1 MDTFLSRYKNLTA
14 LFAVVLVQLL
24 LLAYQIKGEG
34 EVRLLRVWAIA
45 SVTPFARV
53 LEAVRTRST
62 HVVSDYLLLVGT
74 HAENQRIKK
83 ALDNAT
89 LENQYLHAQLATAD
103 RAKALALFEESSPSK
118 TIAARVIGNATG
130 SATHVVILDRGTTSG
145 IEKGMAVITPQ
156 GIVGKITGV
165 YPNASYVLL
174 ITDPSFA
181 AGVIS
186 QHGRAEGTLR
196 GKGDGVPTVER
207 IANEFK
213 VEPGE
218 WFYTSGDDRI
228 FPKGLPAGQAISVH
242 AGKLNQ
248 EIQLRA
254 SGLASGLEE
263 VLVVLNGV
271 HGNIPEVRP
280 GNLSAQPVTMLPAPP
295 QDKASEP
302 TALSNTSYPSTHH
315 TSAAAASTSSASNTG
330 GVRTDAD
337 RLLDQYRKIG
347 ASLGHVFGQ
356 SGNGAP
362 NYNVSLKPGVNPAA
376 AASPAATEPSK
387 EPTAEPTTGPT
398 AEPSTGPLVDRAVE
412 KPAPKP

>member
-1 MDTFLSRYKNLTA
+1 METFLSRYKNLTA
-14 LFAVVLVQLL
+14 LFAVVLAQLL
-24 LLAYQIKGEG
+24 LLAYQIKSEG

-45 SVTPFARV
+45 SVTPLARV
-53 LEAVRTRST
+53 IETVRMRSS
-62 HVVSDYLLLVGT
+62 HLLGEYLLLVGT

-83 ALDNAT
+83 TLDDVT
-89 LENQYLHAQLATAD
+89 LENQFLRTQLATAE
-103 RAKALALFEESSPSK
+103 RAKVLALFQETSRSK

-130 SATHVVILDRGTTSG
+130 SATHVVILDRGTISG
-145 IEKGMAVITPQ
+145 IENGMAVITPQ

-186 QHGRAEGTLR
+186 QKGRAEGTLR
-196 GKGDGVPTVER
+196 GRGDGVPAVER

-228 FPKGLPAGQAISVH
+228 FPKGLPAGQVISVR

-248 EIQLRA
+248 EIQLRP
-254 SGLASGLEE
+254 SGLANGLEE

-271 HGNIPEVRP
+271 HGAIPDARP
-280 GNLSAQPVTMLPAPP
+280 ANQPVTLLPPP
-295 QDKASEP
+295 PEEKKAE
-302 TALSNTSYPSTHH
+302 
-315 TSAAAASTSSASNTG
+315 SAAAGNNINAVNNANPANMSGTPSASANPGPSNTG

-356 SGNGAP
+356 SSNGAP
-362 NYNVSLKPGVNPAA
+362 NYNINLKPATNPEGMATA
-376 AASPAATEPSK
+376 PGALELPMPGQSEPAQ
-387 EPTAEPTTGPT
+387 
-398 AEPSTGPLVDRAVE
+398 STRQRPAL
-412 KPAPKP
+412 KP